1 MSEYFTGINNGYI
14 SSAFGRLSIP
24 SGPSGPSGPAGP
36 AGPAG
41 GPSGPSGPRGPSGP
55 IETHSSGIGNT
66 KVGENALMSNTG
78 INNTAIGYHALENN
92 TTGNNN
98 TAIGFE
104 SLTTNSTGSDNTAI
118 GYHALAANS
127 TGEGNIAIGPD
138 TLIGNTTGNFN
149 TAIGMSALVNNQNG
163 TSNTSIGFQALYY
176 NVSGANNTCIG
187 RDSLSKNTGRNNT
200 AIGNQALKN
209 NTTGSGN
216 IGIGFMT
223 PNGSYAPVSDP
234 TTLSNILVLGHTS
247 ITNAYVQ
254 VPWTWPSDER
264 DKTNIGQVPLGL
276 EFIDNLNPVSY
287 QFRESREVDTP
298 NGGVRYGFLA
308 QDILALEGDNP
319 VIIDNKD
326 PNKLKYVS
334 DYMIAVLVNAV
345 KELSSQVA
353 ELKTELT
360 SLKGNNG
367 LTNLE

>member
-1 MSEYFTGINNGYI
+1 MSEYFTGLNNPYT

-24 SGPSGPSGPAGP
+24 SGPPGPPGPAGP
-36 AGPAG
+36 
-41 GPSGPSGPRGPSGP
+41 SGPSGP

-66 KVGENALMSNTG
+66 KVGENALMSNTDTG
-78 INNTAIGYHALENN
+78 INNTAIGYQALKNN
-92 TTGNNN
+92 TTGDNN

-104 SLTTNSTGSDNTAI
+104 SLTTNSTGSQNTAI
-118 GYHALAANS
+118 GM
-127 TGEGNIAIGPD
+127 D
-138 TLIGNTTGNFN
+138 TLYGNTTGRFN
-149 TAIGMSALVNNQNG
+149 TAIGMSALVNNKNG
-163 TSNTSIGFQALYY
+163 ESNTSIGFETLFY

-187 RDSLSKNTGRNNT
+187 RNSLGNSTGSNNT
-200 AIGNQALKN
+200 AIGNQALEN

-216 IGIGFMT
+216 IGIGFVT
-223 PNGSYAPVSDP
+223 ANGTYDPAFDP
-234 TTLSNILVLGHTS
+234 TTLSNIIVLGHKA
-247 ITNAYVQ
+247 ITQAHMQ

-276 EFIDNLNPVSY
+276 EFINNLNPVSY